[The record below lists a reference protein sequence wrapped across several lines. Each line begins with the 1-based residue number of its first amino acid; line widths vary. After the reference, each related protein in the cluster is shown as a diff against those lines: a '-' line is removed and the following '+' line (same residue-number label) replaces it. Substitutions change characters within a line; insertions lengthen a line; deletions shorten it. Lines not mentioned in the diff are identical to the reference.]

1 MGAEAVPGG
10 WSPWILPPGIQA
22 AFGNSYYGQVVFEQS
37 NWDFHKLNFDTD
49 VEFGDAKAGPVLNAT
64 SPDLRSFRANGGKL
78 IQYHGWGDAAISPLS
93 SIEYYESVRAFLG
106 RFPDA
111 RRASANKDP
120 DDFYRLFL
128 VPGMGHC
135 SGGIGPNDFGNGRNS
150 TRTDAEHNI
159 LTALEA
165 WVERGAAP
173 AKIIGSGTV
182 ATDPTQT
189 LTRPLCPYPQTAHY
203 LGRGSS
209 NDAANFSCNS
219 PADVR

>member
-1 MGAEAVPGG
+1 MSSAKPRILIADDQPDVLEALRLLLKGEQYEIETAK
-10 WSPWILPPGIQA
+10 SP
-22 AFGNSYYGQVVFEQS
+22 
-37 NWDFHKLNFDTD
+37 
-49 VEFGDAKAGPVLNAT
+49 AG
-64 SPDLRSFRANGGKL
+64 
-78 IQYHGWGDAAISPLS
+78 
-93 SIEYYESVRAFLG
+93 
-106 RFPDA
+106 
-111 RRASANKDP
+111 
-120 DDFYRLFL
+120 
-128 VPGMGHC
+128 
-135 SGGIGPNDFGNGRNS
+135 
-150 TRTDAEHNI
+150 I